1 MRELVLPC
9 CMQAIRRGTGL
20 AVQLQVLFVC
30 VVLLLTLQAQHY
42 LTGLPQSARTNT
54 LTAAVPYLATLVVA
68 VALLSHP
75 WDLPG
80 KQEAARGV
88 RSGSNQQ
95 EQEAPEETPEGDE
108 DRGKG
113 QEDSAKLGPDE
124 GPEGEKPTE
133 QVGLLL
139 CLQLHMA
146 PRIGPRNNDLQ
157 DHSMFAP
164 LLWCRTDSMAT
175 EVANTVRQKQ

>member
-42 LTGLPQSARTNT
+42 LAGLPHSTRTNT
-54 LTAAVPYLATLVVA
+54 LAAAVPYLATLVVA
-68 VALLSHP
+68 VALLCHP

-80 KQEAARGV
+80 KQKAARGV

-95 EQEAPEETPEGDE
+95 EQEAWDK

-113 QEDSAKLGPDE
+113 QEDSAKLGTDD

-146 PRIGPRNNDLQ
+146 PRLGP
-157 DHSMFAP
+157 S
-164 LLWCRTDSMAT
+164 
-175 EVANTVRQKQ
+175 K

>member
-68 VALLSHP
+68 VALLCHP

-88 RSGSNQQ
+88 RSGSKQQ

-113 QEDSAKLGPDE
+113 QEGSAKLGTDD

-133 QVGLLL
+133 QVRLLL

-146 PRIGPRNNDLQ
+146 SRLGP
-157 DHSMFAP
+157 S
-164 LLWCRTDSMAT
+164 
-175 EVANTVRQKQ
+175 K